1 MLLPVM
7 AAFVPML
14 IAMRI
19 VSMVAIMAF
28 MMTQGFLSPTI
39 THSIFFLLLIDP
51 GHEPFKL
58 STVQPDPPAHLTN
71 IYGDT
76 IAVLFFQSWF
86 VASRTNHV
94 DSFLIHN
101 SPGTSG

>member
-1 MLLPVM
+1 MLLSMM
-7 AAFVPML
+7 AA
-14 IAMRI
+14 
-19 VSMVAIMAF
+19 MVTMGMIIMVTIMTILVTKTFLFPAIS
-28 MMTQGFLSPTI
+28 Q
-39 THSIFFLLLIDP
+39 SISFLLLIDP

>member
-1 MLLPVM
+1 MLLP
-7 AAFVPML
+7 
-14 IAMRI
+14 
-19 VSMVAIMAF
+19 
-28 MMTQGFLSPTI
+28 MMTAMVTMGIITMVTI
-39 THSIFFLLLIDP
+39 MTILMTKAVLFPAISQSISFLLLIDP

-58 STVQPDPPAHLTN
+58 SAVEPDTPAHLAN